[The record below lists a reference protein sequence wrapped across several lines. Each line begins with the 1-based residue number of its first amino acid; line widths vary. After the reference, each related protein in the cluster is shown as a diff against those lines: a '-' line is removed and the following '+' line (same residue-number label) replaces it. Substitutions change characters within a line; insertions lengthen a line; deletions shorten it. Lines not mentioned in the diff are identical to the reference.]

1 MRSKKLLGLTIV
13 VAAALGPAAGAQ
25 AGLPAI
31 GPVQHGEVKWILPP
45 NNPYSLA
52 YDNVKASAE
61 GAGYETVENDDL
73 TYDPTPRP

>member
-1 MRSKKLLGLTIV
+1 MRPLALMERAERRLGL
-13 VAAALGPAAGAQ
+13 AS
-25 AGLPAI
+25 
-31 GPVQHGEVKWILPP
+31 PVQHGELKWILPP
-45 NNPYSLA
+45 DNPYSLA